1 MEMPRGDGT
10 GPLGQGPMTGRGF
23 GYCSGSTQP
32 GFVAGAGLGRGRGF
46 ARCMGRG
53 LSGFGRGFGWIGSL
67 SYGNPQAE
75 KSMLQNQLNALETAI
90 AAIKNRLG
98 SIGKESE

>member
-1 MEMPRGDGT
+1 
-10 GPLGQGPMTGRGF
+10 
-23 GYCSGSTQP
+23 
-32 GFVAGAGLGRGRGF
+32 
-46 ARCMGRG
+46 MGRG